1 MKKVVNNVLYQKKG
15 VTISHVASSLLSRRV
30 GDRIPSISE
39 YQQEFGVSRGT
50 MQNALNYLKEI
61 DAIQLSSRGHMG
73 TYIEK
78 IDYVKLQD
86 STLVQELMGIMP
98 LPYSRTYEGLATAV
112 YEQLKDYRFN
122 MAYARGAVG
131 RIKLVETGTY
141 QFAICSQY
149 AAEYA
154 IENGKNIEIVQ
165 NFGDGSF
172 VSQHVL
178 VLRDSKADG
187 IQDGMR
193 VAYDCDSLDQGELTK
208 RLIKGKKVKLVD
220 IRTQLTLAALDEGMI
235 DAGIWNYDDILETK
249 SFEGLHIVTLNKP
262 DYSSEFATAVIVIQ
276 KGNAYLKEV
285 LDKNISKRYTLT
297 VLEEVRKQKRRPSY

>member
-1 MKKVVNNVLYQKKG
+1 MKNVVNNVLYQKKG

-30 GDRIPSISE
+30 GDKIPSISE

-61 DAIQLSSRGHMG
+61 EAIQLSSHGHMG

-98 LPYSRTYEGLATAV
+98 LPYSRTYEGLVTAV

-131 RIKLVETGTY
+131 RIKLVEAGTY

-154 IENGKNIEIVQ
+154 IENGRNIEIAQ
-165 NFGDGSF
+165 NFGEGSF
-172 VSQHVL
+172 VSRHVL

-187 IQDGMR
+187 IRDGMR
-193 VAYDCDSLDQGELTK
+193 VAYDCDSLDQSELTK
-208 RLIKGKKVKLVD
+208 RLIKGRKVKLVD
-220 IRTQLTLAALDEGMI
+220 IRTQLTLAALDEGII

-249 SFEGLHIVTLNKP
+249 SFEGLHFVSLNEQE
-262 DYSSEFATAVIVIQ
+262 YSSKFATAVIVIQ
-276 KGNAYLKEV
+276 KGDAYLKEV
-285 LDKNISKRYTLT
+285 LDKNISKKYTLT
-297 VLEEVRKQKRRPSY
+297 ILEEIRKQKRRPSY

>member
-1 MKKVVNNVLYQKKG
+1 M
-15 VTISHVASSLLSRRV
+15 
-30 GDRIPSISE
+30 
-39 YQQEFGVSRGT
+39 
-50 MQNALNYLKEI
+50 
-61 DAIQLSSRGHMG
+61 
-73 TYIEK
+73 
-78 IDYVKLQD
+78 
-86 STLVQELMGIMP
+86 
-98 LPYSRTYEGLATAV
+98 
-112 YEQLKDYRFN
+112 
-122 MAYARGAVG
+122 
-131 RIKLVETGTY
+131 
-141 QFAICSQY
+141 
-149 AAEYA
+149 
-154 IENGKNIEIVQ
+154 Q

-220 IRTQLTLAALDEGMI
+220 IRTQLTLAALDEGII